1 MAQIFWEQIKNE
13 LPELG
18 EYLTGSLNVTGSF
31 GTTGSVFIELDG
43 VEDVFNIKV
52 DGEEKIKVNNQGI
65 LQFTSQSVTPTAVEG
80 GLFYSSSNEYY
91 LGFNN

>member
-1 MAQIFWEQIKNE
+1 MAQIFWEQIRNE

-31 GTTGSVFIELDG
+31 GTTGSVFIDLDG

-52 DGEEKIKVNNQGI
+52 DGKEKIKVNTEGI
-65 LQFTSQSVTPTAVEG
+65 LQFASQSLTPTAVEG
-80 GLFYSSSNEYY
+80 GMFYSSSNEYF
-91 LGFNN
+91 LGFI

>member
-1 MAQIFWEQIKNE
+1 MAQIFWEQIRNE

-31 GTTGSVFIELDG
+31 GTTGSVFIDLDG

-52 DGEEKIKVNNQGI
+52 DGKEKIKVNTEGI
-65 LQFTSQSVTPTAVEG
+65 LQFASQSTTPTAVEG
-80 GLFYSSSNEYY
+80 GMFYSSSNEYF
-91 LGFNN
+91 LGFI

>member
-1 MAQIFWEQIKNE
+1 MAQIFWEQIRNE

-31 GTTGSVFIELDG
+31 GTTGSVFIDLDG

-52 DGEEKIKVNNQGI
+52 DGKEKIKVNTEGI
-65 LQFTSQSVTPTAVEG
+65 LQFASESTTPTAVEG
-80 GLFYSSSNEYY
+80 GMFYSSSNEYF
-91 LGFNN
+91 LGFI

>member
-1 MAQIFWEQIKNE
+1 MAQIFWEQIRDE

-31 GTTGSVFIELDG
+31 GTTGSVFIDLDG

-52 DGEEKIKVNNQGI
+52 DGKEKIKVNTEGI
-65 LQFTSQSVTPTAVEG
+65 LQFASQSTTPTAVEG
-80 GLFYSSSNEYY
+80 GMFYSSSNEYF
-91 LGFNN
+91 LGFI

>member
-18 EYLTGSLNVTGSF
+18 EYLTGSLVVTGSF

-52 DGEEKIKVNNQGI
+52 DGEEKIKVNTQGI
-65 LQFTSQSVTPTAVEG
+65 LQFTSQSTTPTAVEG

-91 LGFNN
+91 FGFNN

>member
-1 MAQIFWEQIKNE
+1 MAQIFWEQIRNE

-31 GTTGSVFIELDG
+31 GTTGSVFIDLDG

-52 DGEEKIKVNNQGI
+52 DGKEKIKVNMRG
-65 LQFTSQSVTPTAVEG
+65 FHDSV
-80 GLFYSSSNEYY
+80 YHK
-91 LGFNN
+91 